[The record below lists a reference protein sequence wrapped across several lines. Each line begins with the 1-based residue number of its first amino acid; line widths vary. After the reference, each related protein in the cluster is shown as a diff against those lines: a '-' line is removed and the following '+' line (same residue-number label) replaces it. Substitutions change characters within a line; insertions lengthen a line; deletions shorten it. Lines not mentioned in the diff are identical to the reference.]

1 MPNSSHSD
9 KILIVDDEATNIQLL
24 THLLA
29 KKGYQNTRSTQDSRE
44 TLPLYLEFQP
54 DLILLDLMM
63 PFINGWQLLTM
74 LRQLIPATNFVPIL
88 VLTADVTKAT
98 RERALSCGANDF
110 LTKPFDITEIT
121 LRIHNLLQTRQLY
134 LQLEQHRHMLQKRV
148 FEQTQELEESRIQIL
163 ARLALAAE
171 YRDDNTGHHTQ
182 RVGRI
187 AALLATSLGLP
198 EAEILLLRRAAP
210 LHDVGKIGIPD
221 HILLKPGR
229 LTTAEFE
236 IMRTHTTIGAHILKD
251 NHVPLLHLAE
261 TIALTHHE
269 RWDGTGYP
277 HGIAGEAIPLVG
289 RIVAVSDAYDTLTHE
304 RPYKH
309 AWSSQEAIAEI
320 EKQNGTQFDPDVV
333 KVFLQLANANH
344 FRETKDRPEGVIL
357 NNARLSGVQAP
368 VTSNLS
374 PLPEHLTPRE
384 YEVLQLLSQGQTNR
398 EIAQAL
404 IVSVGTVKV
413 HVEHILGKLGVNDRT
428 HAAVRAFELGLLR
441 LKTDCF

>member
-1 MPNSSHSD
+1 MSITSHSD
-9 KILIVDDEATNIQLL
+9 KILIVDDEPVNIQLL
-24 THLLA
+24 TQLLA
-29 KKGYQNTRSTQDSRE
+29 KKGYHNTRSTQDSRE

-74 LRQLIPATNFVPIL
+74 LRQLIPATNFIPIL
-88 VLTADVTKAT
+88 ILTADVTKAT

-121 LRIHNLLQTRQLY
+121 LRISNLLQTRQLY
-134 LQLEQHRHMLQKRV
+134 LQLEQHRHMLQERV

-163 ARLALAAE
+163 DRLSLAAE
-171 YRDDNTGHHTQ
+171 YRDENTVHHTQ
-182 RVGRI
+182 RVGRT

-198 EAEILLLRRAAP
+198 EADIMLLRRAAP

-229 LTTAEFE
+229 LTPAEFE
-236 IMRTHTTIGAHILKD
+236 IMKTHTTIGAHILKD

-269 RWDGTGYP
+269 RWDGQGYP
-277 HGIAGEAIPLVG
+277 DGLAGDVIPLPG
-289 RIVAVSDAYDTLTHE
+289 RIVAVADVYDSLTHE

-309 AWSSQEAIAEI
+309 AWSRQEAIAEI
-320 EKQNGTQFDPDVV
+320 EKQSRTQFDPDVV
-333 KVFLQLANANH
+333 EVFLHLANANH
-344 FRETKDRPEGVIL
+344 FRETEYSHNGGIL
-357 NNARLSGVQAP
+357 NEARLSGVQTP
-368 VTSNLS
+368 VNANIPT
-374 PLPEHLTPRE
+374 LPEHLTPRE
-384 YEVLQLLSQGQTNR
+384 YGVLQLLSQGQTNR

-441 LKTDCF
+441 LKTD